1 MVLFQRETAK
11 EFEETDRI
19 QLRVDEIAKVGFDGM
34 LMLNRM
40 QRSKWFFYLFSTLT
54 VYSTDRSWKTDG
66 MEVGGEDI
74 Y

>member
-11 EFEETDRI
+11 ELEETDRI
-19 QLRVDEIAKVGFDGM
+19 QLRVDQIAKVGFAGT

-66 MEVGGEDI
+66 MEGGGEDI